1 MAKVVGKDLLLD
13 LIDEVKRLGEAQ
25 QRQESSTQ
33 RLETRVDLLAE
44 HSRELALRIDGVEKQ
59 MGVLTEQMGVLTE
72 QMGVLTQQMG
82 LLTEQ
87 MGATAGQFGGVLTV
101 VNAFSDE
108 VTGLRADLTALSE
121 AQADFGSG
129 LKRMSTIL
137 VKALGATEDR
147 FDELEQRVAKLEKK
161 SA

>member
-25 QRQESSTQ
+25 QRQELSTQ

-44 HSRELALRIDGVEKQ
+44 HSREMSRRIDGVERQ

-72 QMGVLTQQMG
+72 QMAV
-82 LLTEQ
+82 LTEQ
-87 MGATAGQFGGVLTV
+87 MDVVRQQMSVTTGQFGGVLSV

-108 VTGLRADLTALSE
+108 VTGLRTDLTALSE

-129 LKRMSTIL
+129 LKRTSAIL
-137 VKALGATEDR
+137 VKTLGATEDR
-147 FDELEQRVAKLEKK
+147 FDELEQRVARLEKK

>member
-25 QRQESSTQ
+25 QRQELSTQ

-44 HSRELALRIDGVEKQ
+44 HSREMSRRIDGVERQ

-72 QMGVLTQQMG
+72 QMAV
-82 LLTEQ
+82 LTEQ
-87 MGATAGQFGGVLTV
+87 MDVVRQQMSVTTGQFGGVLSV

-108 VTGLRADLTALSE
+108 VTGLRTDLTALSE

-129 LKRMSTIL
+129 LKRISAIL

-147 FDELEQRVAKLEKK
+147 FDELEQRVARLEKK

>member
-1 MAKVVGKDLLLD
+1 

-25 QRQESSTQ
+25 QRQELSTQ

-44 HSRELALRIDGVEKQ
+44 HSREMSRRIDGVERQ

-72 QMGVLTQQMG
+72 QMAV
-82 LLTEQ
+82 LTEQ
-87 MGATAGQFGGVLTV
+87 MAVLTEQMDVVRQQMSVTTGQFGGVLSV

-108 VTGLRADLTALSE
+108 VTGLRTDLTALSE

-129 LKRMSTIL
+129 LKRISAIL

-147 FDELEQRVAKLEKK
+147 FDELEQRVARLEKK

>member
-25 QRQESSTQ
+25 QRQELSTQ

-44 HSRELALRIDGVEKQ
+44 HSREMSRRIDGVERQ

-72 QMGVLTQQMG
+72 QMSVT
-82 LLTEQ
+82 T
-87 MGATAGQFGGVLTV
+87 GQFGGVLSV

-108 VTGLRADLTALSE
+108 VTGLRTDLTALSE

-129 LKRMSTIL
+129 LKRISAIL

-147 FDELEQRVAKLEKK
+147 FDELEQRVARLEKK